1 MRIFSKFC
9 YYMVCSLALLLTA
22 CGTNI
27 ATIGKSDEVD
37 EKQKILRVVTDAAFA
52 PFEFLEGDGIKG
64 FDIDFIRAVAEEA
77 GYDVKIEHAG
87 WEPLFTEIEKNQA
100 DFAGAAIT
108 ITQERKRAYDFSIP
122 YFVSTNMILVS
133 RDSDIKSGRDL
144 LGKKVAVQNG
154 TTGQEKVENI
164 IGENN
169 ENIRMYK
176 NINQAFQALLSG
188 KADAVVADHT
198 VLELFVKNNPKQ
210 NVKVIAD
217 KSMEEEHYGLLFPKE
232 SELKPE
238 IDRAIEKIFDNGTYN
253 DIYIKWFGTEPDI
266 KYLKKLREN
275 NS

>member
-1 MRIFSKFC
+1 
-9 YYMVCSLALLLTA
+9 MVCSLALLLTA

>member
-9 YYMVCSLALLLTA
+9 YYIVCSLALLLTA